1 MNIIEEKGERYVI
14 LCDGYKN
21 IKDSEGTGQSVHRQ
35 WETDA
40 VFNVDDENFYAL
52 DNACAH
58 ALGPLGRGRVRN
70 GAVVCP
76 VHSYAYDVTNG
87 SCLTDARLH
96 VRSYEVVVEDDE
108 IKVKC

>member
-1 MNIIEEKGERYVI
+1 MSSYVTVTKTSKIRKGRGKAFTVNGKRI
-14 LCDGYKN
+14 
-21 IKDSEGTGQSVHRQ
+21 
-35 WETDA
+35 A

-70 GAVVCP
+70 GAVICP

-87 SCLTDARLH
+87 NCLTDARLR
-96 VRSYEVVVEDDE
+96 VRSYEVVIEDDE

>member
-1 MNIIEEKGERYVI
+1 MLSFVAVAKTSDI
-14 LCDGYKN
+14 
-21 IKDSEGTGQSVHRQ
+21 RQ
-35 WETDA
+35 GRGKAFTVRGKRIA

-70 GAVVCP
+70 GAVICP
-76 VHSYAYDVTNG
+76 VHSYAYNVTDG
-87 SCLTDARLH
+87 SCLTDERLR
-96 VRSYEVVVEDDE
+96 VRSYEVVVENDE

>member
-1 MNIIEEKGERYVI
+1 MRKERTMSDFVTVAKTSKIRKGRGKAFTVNGKRI
-14 LCDGYKN
+14 
-21 IKDSEGTGQSVHRQ
+21 
-35 WETDA
+35 A
-40 VFNVDDENFYAL
+40 VFNADDENFYAL

-76 VHSYAYDVTNG
+76 VHSYAYDITDG
-87 SCLTDARLH
+87 SCLTDARLR
-96 VRSYEVVVEDDE
+96 VRSYEVIVEDDE